1 MDGTDGNGNPTQVK
15 DKKHVYVS
23 YDYFKRACQ
32 MIQSVYSKDNNY
44 AGYHSFMHYWAMNGD
59 KTWIS
64 FTTDGGVMTGD
75 WKQVNYTYLSANY
88 WNTFDPTD
96 ADQKHPY
103 ALHVGKINW

>member
-1 MDGTDGNGNPTQVK
+1 
-15 DKKHVYVS
+15 
-23 YDYFKRACQ
+23 

-44 AGYHSFMHYWAMNGD
+44 AGYHNFMHYWAMNGD

-64 FTTDGGVMTGD
+64 FTTEGSAIKDGSQ
-75 WKQVNYTYLSANY
+75 WKQVDYTYLSANY

-103 ALHVGKINW
+103 AAYTGKINW